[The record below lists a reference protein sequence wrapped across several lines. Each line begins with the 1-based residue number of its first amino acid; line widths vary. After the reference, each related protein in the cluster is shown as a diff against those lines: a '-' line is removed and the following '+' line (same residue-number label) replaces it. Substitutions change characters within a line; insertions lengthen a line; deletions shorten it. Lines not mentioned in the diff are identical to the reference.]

1 MDRPNIL
8 LIFTD
13 QHRLSAA
20 GCYGE
25 TICQTPH
32 VDRLA
37 REGVRFETAYTT
49 CPVCSPARG
58 TVMTG
63 PWNGLS

>member
-1 MDRPNIL
+1 MPSPQPNIL

-25 TICQTPH
+25 TSCQTPH
-32 VDRLA
+32 LDALA
-37 REGVRFETAYTT
+37 ASGVRF
-49 CPVCSPARG
+49 
-58 TVMTG
+58 
-63 PWNGLS
+63 